1 MNEKTVGMLAKFTG
15 VSVHTIKYYEKIG
28 LLSSTRREHS
38 NYRSYDIRACT
49 DIYECVKYKNLGF
62 ALKEVGNLIKE
73 ADSEAI
79 DNLLKKRL
87 EEIDASL
94 SELQEL
100 KKRVTDYLAETEEI
114 EKKQGNWYI
123 EEMPDFWIRFQ
134 TNNLEYGK
142 NAQLESDG
150 INFMDYAPESKS
162 VLKISRESLNGTEN
176 QFSWGQAVRAE
187 YIEDI
192 EKNENVWSRQKGYT
206 RIKGG
211 RAFVLYLKITGPYAS
226 EGVLQKKI
234 RKIYRKF
241 QQDAKIPGDA
251 YCVRINMSTLDLI
264 PVSSYKINNIEKRVR
279 RKQIMTSEEIK
290 NMSFEDFRTQI
301 EGMEEVQKLTAD
313 GTERYGIY
321 KHDVCYVNRDGIERT
336 LQMIVPETNAKAPK
350 TYPAILYVQGS
361 AWRKQDNYKRLGAM
375 ADLARRGFV
384 TAILQYRESDLATFP
399 APVEDA
405 KTGVRFLRKHAEEYR
420 IDPSQVFIM
429 GDSSGGNTAFIAGVT
444 ADQELMDTDV
454 YGEYSCKVNAIVDFY
469 GVTCVQIKEDFPT
482 TLNQGE
488 PDSPEG
494 MLIGKKNV
502 YEYPELSNAVTC
514 MNYVKKETEIPPVL
528 MMHGLADD
536 LVAPEQSIRLYKK
549 LREEDKEVEF
559 YLVENAKHGDPAFW
573 TEKNMDIVEKFLK
586 AHMN

>member
-1 MNEKTVGMLAKFTG
+1 MDIKEILKHVDHTLLKPIATWEDIQKICDESIEYNTASICIPSCYISRINEKYGDKVNICTVVGFPLGYSTTEAK
-15 VSVHTIKYYEKIG
+15 V
-28 LLSSTRREHS
+28 L
-38 NYRSYDIRACT
+38 
-49 DIYECVKYKNLGF
+49 
-62 ALKEVGNLIKE
+62 E
-73 ADSEAI
+73 AKQAI
-79 DNLLKKRL
+79 ENGAN
-87 EEIDASL
+87 EIDMVINVSK
-94 SELQEL
+94 L
-100 KKRVTDYLAETEEI
+100 KDRDY
-114 EKKQGNWYI
+114 
-123 EEMPDFWIRFQ
+123 DFVQ
-134 TNNLEYGK
+134 K
-142 NAQLESDG
+142 
-150 INFMDYAPESKS
+150 
-162 VLKISRESLNGTEN
+162 
-176 QFSWGQAVRAE
+176 
-187 YIEDI
+187 DI
-192 EKNENVWSRQKGYT
+192 EAVKKACGNT
-206 RIKGG
+206 P
-211 RAFVLYLKITGPYAS
+211 LKVILET
-226 EGVLQKKI
+226 
-234 RKIYRKF
+234 
-241 QQDAKIPGDA
+241 
-251 YCVRINMSTLDLI
+251 DLL
-264 PVSSYKINNIEKRVR
+264 
-279 RKQIMTSEEIK
+279 TSEEIK

-350 TYPAILYVQGS
+350 IYPAILYVQGS